1 FYDERDGWEAERKR
15 VEELKQAAASR
26 ETSSSSTQTSP
37 GKIETTSSGKPD
49 TQASSGGI
57 DHTECQK
64 RINDLMTQRDQLRD
78 ETAVLNTKVQGL
90 ERGLGKAVKDIDR
103 YKDMY
108 NRGADHGMCLRG
120 GKREILEK
128 QIADYEKGSDERVAE
143 HEQTIKNLK
152 NTMQG
157 LKQDADKRQTIAESR
172 KLEAQQLRNQLSDEQ
187 MRSRE
192 LMTRLK
198 DAVAKE
204 NKAIEDLVAVRTQ
217 LSECEQARNQVNEDR
232 FAQERLDIATREA
245 KDAKDQLDHWVN
257 QIKLNKTRVP
267 ENVSSD
273 PEVAKLQRFLFERT
287 LYIELLIRQKQRVE
301 ENLEWYRNRLRQ
313 AFEAE
318 DHEQC
323 QAMERFYK
331 QQAEKAEQARKEA
344 ADKNT
349 EMWYQVLDER
359 TKAHHAKEEKEAV
372 EKRVEELEK
381 EKEAL
386 TTRVEERI
394 RVCPPEITEDDKD
407 SPSSGMFD
415 TSVTAALS

>member
-1 FYDERDGWEAERKR
+1 
-15 VEELKQAAASR
+15 
-26 ETSSSSTQTSP
+26 
-37 GKIETTSSGKPD
+37 
-49 TQASSGGI
+49 
-57 DHTECQK
+57 
-64 RINDLMTQRDQLRD
+64 
-78 ETAVLNTKVQGL
+78 
-90 ERGLGKAVKDIDR
+90 
-103 YKDMY
+103 MY

-120 GKREILEK
+120 GKREILE
-128 QIADYEKGSDERVAE
+128 QTIADYENGSDERVAE

-157 LKQDADKRQTIAESR
+157 LKQDAEKRQTIAESC

-192 LMTRLK
+192 LVTRLK

-217 LSECEQARNQVNEDR
+217 LSECEQARNQVNEDQ

-257 QIKLNKTRVP
+257 QIELNKTRVP

-287 LYIELLIRQKQRVE
+287 LYIELLIRQKERVE
-301 ENLEWYRNRLRQ
+301 ENLEWYRNRLHQ

-323 QAMERFYK
+323 QAMERLYK

-359 TKAHHAKEEKEAV
+359 TKAHHAKEEKEIV

-394 RVCPPEITEDDKD
+394 GVCPPEITENDKD
-407 SPSSGMFD
+407 SSSSGMFD
-415 TSVTAALS
+415 TSIFAALS